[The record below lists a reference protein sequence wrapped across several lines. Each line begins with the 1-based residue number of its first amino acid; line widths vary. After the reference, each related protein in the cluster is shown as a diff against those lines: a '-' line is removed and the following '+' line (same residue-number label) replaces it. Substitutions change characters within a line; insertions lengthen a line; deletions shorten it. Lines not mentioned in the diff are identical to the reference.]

1 MTTIADDPAAS
12 LIDPPKTAA
21 AAVSYLRVSTR
32 EQAEKGG
39 TDEGFSIPAQREATR
54 RKAEQLGAGI
64 VEEFVD
70 AGASAKSSDRPE
82 LMRMIQYVKANKV
95 AYCIVHKVDRLARNR
110 ADDVSIH
117 LALQQCGVMLV
128 TATENIDE
136 TPSGTLLHGIMSTIA
151 EFYSRNLATE
161 VTKGMT
167 QKAIGGGTNGRAP
180 IGYLNVR
187 KRDEMGRELRTIELD
202 PERAP
207 TIEWAFKA
215 YASGNWSVSQLHDEL
230 TSRGLRSLPTPKRPA
245 KPLAV
250 STIHR
255 LLTNPYY
262 NGDVIYRG
270 TRYKGNHPALVPAEV
285 WYQVQSVLTA
295 HQCAVEATQVHG
307 HYLKGTIHC
316 GQCGSRL
323 IVSNAKN
330 RHGNVYCYFVCSGRH
345 SKRTD
350 CTRQAMLIEDVE
362 KLIEDYYTRVQITPA
377 QQDALAGMLYHE
389 FDRLMAAE
397 TEELER
403 LTTNRARLESEQDR
417 LMQAHYA
424 DGIPLSVLKR
434 EQDRIVAEL
443 DQVTRRID
451 AHFGDYADARAHLD
465 DALGLLAN
473 CADIYARCDDTNRRL
488 CNQAFF
494 TKVYIDEHNE
504 LRVEHN
510 RPFEMLLD
518 PQVNANALTWAADAH
533 KARTSTN
540 VSVGK
545 GSSLVC
551 GGAEG
556 IRTPDP
562 LHAME
567 VRYQLRYSPL
577 RVLLPWWGATVKFT
591 HATPRP
597 TKSASG
603 RRRTG
608 LRRHPGRRVPRVQ
621 HPPVPPLAQLTPVAV
636 AETAEQAPGHREV
649 EVEHPRRHRPRGRP
663 VRRHHGALPR
673 RQVREQLIQGLPD
686 PHEHVPHRLAVVPAA
701 HVITAQRS
709 SPQLGPPLRDLVG
722 RQPLPSPRVDLPESR
737 INLDPDT
744 GRPAHAV
751 GRASGT

>member
-1 MTTIADDPAAS
+1 MVIRCLAS
-12 LIDPPKTAA
+12 RPVQGIELSGG
-21 AAVSYLRVSTR
+21 VSP
-32 EQAEKGG
+32 QP
-39 TDEGFSIPAQREATR
+39 DAQ
-54 RKAEQLGAGI
+54 G
-64 VEEFVD
+64 
-70 AGASAKSSDRPE
+70 
-82 LMRMIQYVKANKV
+82 KANKV

-128 TATENIDE
+128 SASENIDE
-136 TPSGTLLHGIMSTIA
+136 TPSGMLLHGIMSTIA

-161 VTKGMT
+161 VAKGMN

-187 KRDEMGRELRTIELD
+187 KRDELGREVRTIELD

-207 TIEWAFKA
+207 MIEWAFKA

-255 LLTNPYY
+255 LLTNAYY
-262 NGDVIYRG
+262 KGDVVYRG
-270 TRYKGNHPALVPAEV
+270 TRDKGNHPALVPAEV

-350 CTRQAMLIEDVE
+350 CTRQAMLIEDIE
-362 KLIEDYYTRVQITPA
+362 KLVEDYYTRVQITPA
-377 QQDALAGMLYHE
+377 QQDALAGMLHHE

-397 TEELER
+397 TEELAR
-403 LTTNRARLESEQDR
+403 LTANRDRLESEQDR

-424 DGIPLSVLKR
+424 DAIPLSVLKR
-434 EQDRIVAEL
+434 EQDRIGAEL
-443 DQVTRRID
+443 DKVTRRID

-494 TKVYIDEHNE
+494 TKVFIDEDNE

-510 RPFEMLLD
+510 RPFQMLLD
-518 PQVNANALTWAADAH
+518 PQVNANALTWAADAN

-540 VSVGK
+540 VPVGK
-545 GSSLVC
+545 GSSLVR
-551 GGAEG
+551 GVE
-556 IRTPDP
+556 P
-562 LHAME
+562 
-567 VRYQLRYSPL
+567 
-577 RVLLPWWGATVKFT
+577 
-591 HATPRP
+591 
-597 TKSASG
+597 
-603 RRRTG
+603 TG
-608 LRRHPGRRVPRVQ
+608 LE
-621 HPPVPPLAQLTPVAV
+621 PVTPCLQSRCATNCAMAPVLDRLIQ
-636 AETAEQAPGHREV
+636 TAERNLTDRPEGRSAESGDRVGDLAPELPLCLLGGQLPPHQVTEPCDNG
-649 EVEHPRRHRPRGRP
+649 EYKQLLHNCYLL
-663 VRRHHGALPR
+663 GAGSGP
-673 RQVREQLIQGLPD
+673 
-686 PHEHVPHRLAVVPAA
+686 
-701 HVITAQRS
+701 TATRT
-709 SPQLGPPLRDLVG
+709 RDLFLI
-722 RQPLPSPRVDLPESR
+722 REAL
-737 INLDPDT
+737 
-744 GRPAHAV
+744 
-751 GRASGT
+751 